1 MLSEQGRTRGEGS
14 DTQGGRACVLK
25 GSREPRVEGRRK
37 TKGRLDVLPLPPAS
51 SGYFCLPETFLL
63 FKKPI
68 IMDHKR
74 KAVLRL
80 TLCGSVY
87 TGVLRAGTGWA
98 TTCSNTNQSSFS
110 ARSPLPS
117 SWGFGRLLVFT
128 VLWEALGTSLRSHR
142 WKPEVGGMGAGLPR
156 QSKRDPT
163 PCPESAKAPLF
174 MFRLDH
180 PLRILLNGGFHGWK
194 RFEKSQLYLNS
205 VSAKAKWKCIP
216 SLEKHPSVNKCALH
230 LTTQPLLSVNF
241 ADCGRTFLGPAVLC
255 CSLDNPLS
263 RPAKTTTNHQTT
275 TGPPAPSPR
284 CPSRRKVRQF
294 SSHRGSPGGIH
305 PLCHQEVTNSSPFGT
320 LKAER
325 AKNQCLCSAD
335 ESSPTLQPQ
344 GL

>member
-1 MLSEQGRTRGEGS
+1 MEDQRAAGCPSSTTCQFWLLLKMPSGNLSPFQ
-14 DTQGGRACVLK
+14 
-25 GSREPRVEGRRK
+25 
-37 TKGRLDVLPLPPAS
+37 
-51 SGYFCLPETFLL
+51 ETHYNG
-63 FKKPI
+63 PQ
-68 IMDHKR
+68 R

-87 TGVLRAGTGWA
+87 TGVLGAGTCWA

-163 PCPESAKAPLF
+163 PCPESAKALLF

-205 VSAKAKWKCIP
+205 VSAKAK
-216 SLEKHPSVNKCALH
+216 
-230 LTTQPLLSVNF
+230 
-241 ADCGRTFLGPAVLC
+241 
-255 CSLDNPLS
+255 
-263 RPAKTTTNHQTT
+263 
-275 TGPPAPSPR
+275 
-284 CPSRRKVRQF
+284 
-294 SSHRGSPGGIH
+294 
-305 PLCHQEVTNSSPFGT
+305 
-320 LKAER
+320 
-325 AKNQCLCSAD
+325 
-335 ESSPTLQPQ
+335 
-344 GL
+344 

>member
-87 TGVLRAGTGWA
+87 TGVLRAGTCWA

-142 WKPEVGGMGAGLPR
+142 WKPEVGGYGCGTAQTKQEGSHALPR
-156 QSKRDPT
+156 VSQSSAFHVSTRP
-163 PCPESAKAPLF
+163 PPE
-174 MFRLDH
+174 
-180 PLRILLNGGFHGWK
+180 N
-194 RFEKSQLYLNS
+194 
-205 VSAKAKWKCIP
+205 
-216 SLEKHPSVNKCALH
+216 SLE
-230 LTTQPLLSVNF
+230 
-241 ADCGRTFLGPAVLC
+241 
-255 CSLDNPLS
+255 
-263 RPAKTTTNHQTT
+263 
-275 TGPPAPSPR
+275 
-284 CPSRRKVRQF
+284 RRIPWVEKV
-294 SSHRGSPGGIH
+294 
-305 PLCHQEVTNSSPFGT
+305 
-320 LKAER
+320 
-325 AKNQCLCSAD
+325 
-335 ESSPTLQPQ
+335 
-344 GL
+344 